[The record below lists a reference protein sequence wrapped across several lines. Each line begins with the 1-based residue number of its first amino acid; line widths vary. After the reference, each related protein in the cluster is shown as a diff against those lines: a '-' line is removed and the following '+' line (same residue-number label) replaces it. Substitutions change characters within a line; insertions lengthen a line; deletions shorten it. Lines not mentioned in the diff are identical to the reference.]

1 MVIFTNIMAYI
12 KCNLLLVIAVL
23 TALMVYLCNYT
34 TKTPV
39 EPAKE
44 PRQQKIYRWCKGE
57 CYILKSYTEQEII
70 REVSCEEVDRKEDI
84 LLYGYC
90 HKDLIK
96 F

>member
-1 MVIFTNIMAYI
+1 MKYSLSNT
-12 KCNLLLVIAVL
+12 
-23 TALMVYLCNYT
+23 
-34 TKTPV
+34 
-39 EPAKE
+39 EPLREPIGK